1 MGTLNG
7 EQEGMTGKNTESK
20 FVNVLGG
27 AAVIACFLVCFFY
40 VVNFSGGI
48 SSSTT
53 RWSEFGGYLSG
64 VLLPVISF
72 LTLAAI
78 LRTIY
83 LQREMIKLQDQT
95 FRSQI
100 AQADLLATDAMQSRL
115 DYRKSVLMGIID
127 KVGGAITNEI
137 NSTQK
142 GCYEA
147 IKVMNSMTDTAQVQ
161 NLSDGVQKL
170 QRQIENLDSMR
181 LALQR
186 LMFSLSMK
194 TYSSIDELD
203 KEFRERMGMIRP
215 DFGEAP
221 H

>member
-7 EQEGMTGKNTESK
+7 KQEGATGKNTESK

-27 AAVIACFLVCFFY
+27 AAAIACLLVCFFY

-83 LQREMIKLQDQT
+83 LQREMIKLQDET
-95 FRSQI
+95 FK
-100 AQADLLATDAMQSRL
+100 AQATQSNALADDYRQARL
-115 DYRKSVLMGIID
+115 DARKTMLL
-127 KVGGAITNEI
+127 N
-137 NSTQK
+137 
-142 GCYEA
+142 
-147 IKVMNSMTDTAQVQ
+147 
-161 NLSDGVQKL
+161 
-170 QRQIENLDSMR
+170 NLDRTINTCIRDIER
-181 LALQR
+181 LEFARNEAAKSIILLNAGGGLASDEL
-186 LMFSLSMK
+186 LMNLEQLRADVKLIEWRKNKLESLSYLIAVMEQL
-194 TYSSIDELD
+194 SIEELQ
-203 KEFRERMGMIRP
+203 ENFNSGMINIY
-215 DFGEAP
+215 GEP
-221 H
+221 MR